1 MPLAIDLNF
10 GYADQKSP
18 VNSQVVTYKLSDEE
32 LQKLRQERGWA
43 GVTKEEYLAL
53 KEQGKSDAE
62 VRKAFGID
70 YNKLYMLKKQW
81 GLIGKFRAGKKVDVQ
96 LQPEQE
102 ENEHSNAGAVETHVA
117 AAEVIDPARVEKVAL
132 GIAAT
137 TDQPNNPSLFR
148 QIANEIADM
157 LERKN
162 HDYGDSFGEL
172 YREFG
177 DISTAIRLTDKL
189 KRFRT
194 LIDKERQVDD
204 ESIEDTLRDIAGYA
218 ILTLVEKRK
227 ERVAG

>member
-1 MPLAIDLNF
+1 M
-10 GYADQKSP
+10 
-18 VNSQVVTYKLSDEE
+18 VTYKLSDEE

-62 VRKAFGID
+62 VRKALGID

-81 GLIGKFRAGKKVDVQ
+81 GLIGKFRGGKKVDVQ
-96 LQPEQE
+96 PVEK
-102 ENEHSNAGAVETHVA
+102 ENEHSNAGAIETNDTA
-117 AAEVIDPARVEKVAL
+117 DEVIDPSHVEKAAL
-132 GIAAT
+132 DIATT
-137 TDQPNNPSLFR
+137 TDQPDNPSLFR
-148 QIANEIADM
+148 QIANEIADI

-177 DISTAIRLTDKL
+177 DISSAIRLTDKL

-194 LIDKERQVDD
+194 LIDKERRVDD

-227 ERVAG
+227 MAMPMEVAT